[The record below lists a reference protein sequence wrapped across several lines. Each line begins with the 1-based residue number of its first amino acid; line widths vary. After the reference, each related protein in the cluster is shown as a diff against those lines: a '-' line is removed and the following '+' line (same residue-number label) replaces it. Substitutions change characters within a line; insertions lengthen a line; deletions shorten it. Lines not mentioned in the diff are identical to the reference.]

1 MNMTLNLVGWLFYLI
16 GMIWGT
22 IREKKENQKIKDA
35 TSFLGEAIKTGDTE
49 IYEVKGKNSEIEKEF
64 IDFNNPR
71 KRFWYYLKR
80 WFKNKVRK
88 IKSHF

>member
-1 MNMTLNLVGWLFYLI
+1 M
-16 GMIWGT
+16 
-22 IREKKENQKIKDA
+22 KQKEQSIINP
-35 TSFLGEAIKTGDTE
+35 E
-49 IYEVKGKNSEIEKEF
+49 IYYKVKGKNSEIEKEF
-64 IDFNNPR
+64 IDFNNQR

>member
-1 MNMTLNLVGWLFYLI
+1 M
-16 GMIWGT
+16 
-22 IREKKENQKIKDA
+22 KQKEQSIINP
-35 TSFLGEAIKTGDTE
+35 E
-49 IYEVKGKNSEIEKEF
+49 IYYKVKGKNSEIEKEF

-80 WFKNKVRK
+80 WFKNKVRE

>member
-1 MNMTLNLVGWLFYLI
+1 M
-16 GMIWGT
+16 
-22 IREKKENQKIKDA
+22 KQKVQSI
-35 TSFLGEAIKTGDTE
+35 INPE
-49 IYEVKGKNSEIEKEF
+49 IYYKVKGKNSEIEKEF